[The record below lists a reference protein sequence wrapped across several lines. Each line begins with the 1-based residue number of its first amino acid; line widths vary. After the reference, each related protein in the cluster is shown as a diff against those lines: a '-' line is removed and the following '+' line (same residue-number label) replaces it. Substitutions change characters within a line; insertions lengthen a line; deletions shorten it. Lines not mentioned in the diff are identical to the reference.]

1 MNEHY
6 CEREQEFAAAL
17 AGGGPGAEIL
27 NHARECAVCSEVL
40 LVGGFLLE
48 GAQLSSHEI
57 ENLPDATVLW
67 RKAQAMAREK
77 ALARATLPIRAVR
90 MVACAAAVL
99 AVLLLVLQ
107 SRRLWPGLT
116 DVWLGSLSSTSR
128 LWPSGPNELA
138 LLLAIAGAI
147 FCLGLSSWYILR
159 DA

>member
-57 ENLPDATVLW
+57 ENLPDATFSGGRRKRW
-67 RKAQAMAREK
+67 RARRRSPGPRCRF
-77 ALARATLPIRAVR
+77 APSAWSLARPLFLRFCCWSFNR
-90 MVACAAAVL
+90 GGCG
-99 AVLLLVLQ
+99 
-107 SRRLWPGLT
+107 PG
-116 DVWLGSLSSTSR
+116 
-128 LWPSGPNELA
+128 
-138 LLLAIAGAI
+138 
-147 FCLGLSSWYILR
+147 
-159 DA
+159 